1 MFKYIRENIKT
12 DENVLNN
19 EKSLPYEIFPARVR
33 KIILNNKD
41 DGFEDF
47 GEYNSLGL
55 IFWESTTTPTK
66 EILKENFALPL
77 FPNFKNYPLINEIVY
92 LISLPGPNLQND
104 LYDLTY
110 YYFAP
115 INMWQNVHQNALPD
129 NIWQNLTPPSQNKSY
144 KETEEGSVN
153 KITGKEEE
161 VNLGNTFTTKPIKDL
176 QMFEGDVSL
185 QGRWGNSIRFGS
197 TVKSP
202 LNDWSES
209 GENGDAITIIR
220 NGQHEN
226 NEETWVPISENI
238 NKDKSSI
245 YLTTSQKIP
254 INIEEGIKYDSY
266 ENPPIKPNEYTGE
279 QIILNSGRILL
290 NSKSDSILLS
300 SSQTINLNS
309 ISSVNIDTS
318 TLSVKADKILL
329 GNKDATEAV
338 LLGDKTVEYLDKI
351 LTQLLFLSGA
361 LKTPYQVAGTVASN
375 YLIQTQAQ
383 SLIDEVG
390 KIKKSLHELKSQTSF
405 TK

>member
-12 DENVLNN
+12 DDNVLNT
-19 EKSLPYEIFPARVR
+19 EKTLPYEIFPARVR
-33 KIILNNKD
+33 KIILNNRD
-41 DGFEDF
+41 EDF
-47 GEYNSLGL
+47 DDFGQYNSLGL
-55 IFWESTTTPTK
+55 VFWESTTTPTK

-77 FPNFKNYPLINEIVY
+77 FPNFKNYPLINEVVY

-153 KITGKEEE
+153 KITGEEEE

-176 QMFEGDVSL
+176 QMFEGDVSI

-202 LNDWSES
+202 LNDWSNS
-209 GENGDAITIIR
+209 GENGEAITIIR

-226 NEETWVPISENI
+226 NEETWIPISENI

-254 INIEEGIKYDSY
+254 IEVASNSYNSY
-266 ENPPIKPNEYTGE
+266 ENAPTSPNEYVE
-279 QIILNSGRILL
+279 DQVILNSGRLL
-290 NSKSDSILLS
+290 FNSKTDSILLS
-300 SSQTINLNS
+300 SNKSINLNS
-309 ISSVNIDTS
+309 INSINIDTS
-318 TLSVKADKILL
+318 TLSIQSDKILL

-361 LKTPYQVAGTVASN
+361 LKTPYQVAGTAASN
-375 YLIQTQAQ
+375 YLIQAQAQ